1 MKDEV
6 GWTCSTHGGNED
18 NIFVGKPWGRDH
30 LGDLS
35 LEGRTIIIGSEREKD
50 RGYGNVEWIEVAQV
64 GFFEQGD
71 EPLGLSRKT

>member
-1 MKDEV
+1 
-6 GWTCSTHGGNED
+6 
-18 NIFVGKPWGRDH
+18 